1 MNRVG
6 ADLQVFMSGS
16 NNRGT
21 ADIKDIMATGKR
33 SQVAR
38 LVCEPSLVI
47 LSLVTYRILE
57 KYLVLEVFA
66 DTG

>member
-1 MNRVG
+1 M
-6 ADLQVFMSGS
+6 FISGF

-38 LVCEPSLVI
+38 LVCEPLLLILYLVI
-47 LSLVTYRILE
+47 YRILE
-57 KYLVLEVFA
+57 KDLVPEMFA
-66 DTG
+66 DAG

>member
-1 MNRVG
+1 MLNRVG

-21 ADIKDIMATGKR
+21 ADMKDIMATGKR

-38 LVCEPSLVI
+38 LVCEPSFIPLV
-47 LSLVTYRILE
+47 VTYRILE
-57 KYLVLEVFA
+57 KDLVLEVFA